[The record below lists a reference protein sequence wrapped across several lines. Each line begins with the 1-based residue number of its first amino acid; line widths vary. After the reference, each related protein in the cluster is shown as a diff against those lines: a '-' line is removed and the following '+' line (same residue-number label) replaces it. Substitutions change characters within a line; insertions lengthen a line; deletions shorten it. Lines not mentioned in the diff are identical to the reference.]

1 VEATQVIEAYN
12 GRKAYL
18 YHGDCRDVMPH
29 LQPVHSIISDPPYGL
44 SFMGK
49 GWDHAVPGSEFWRG
63 INALPGAILLAFG
76 GTRTFHRLAS
86 AIEDAGWEIRDCLAW
101 LYGSGFPKSHDVS
114 KAIDRAAGAERPV
127 VGQRDTMK
135 GDGGTGNDF
144 LTDNSRARVVDVT
157 APATDAA
164 REFQGYGT
172 ALKPA
177 WEPIIC
183 AMKEVAGTFADN
195 ALAHGLAGL
204 NVDGCR
210 IATTEDCARKPA
222 PVAGPAGSG
231 IGLEMGGAGSPLGRW
246 PANVVLDEDAAK
258 ALDAQTGELT
268 SGIMKPGQQRA
279 ASKGDG
285 GYHGAMP
292 DEASRAGT
300 YGDTGGASR
309 FFYTA
314 KASRSEREEGLEG
327 LTKAALAYGNQAQA
341 EAARGNLDHGAGNES
356 GMNRVKI
363 RANIHPTVKPLDLMR
378 WLARLTRPPKGGLVL
393 DPFMGSG
400 TTGMAALME
409 GRDFI
414 GVELDAKHFEIA
426 AARIRHWAD
435 KAPYPQTKLF

>member
-49 GWDHAVPGSEFWRG
+49 GWDHAVPGAEFWRG

-144 LTDNSRARVVDVT
+144 LTDNSRARVADVT

-164 REFQGYGT
+164 RDFQGYGT

-210 IATTEDCARKPA
+210 IGTEGATRKGA
-222 PVAGPAGSG
+222 TRKGATVNTYGD
-231 IGLEMGGAGSPLGRW
+231 GLNGGAGEPIPGGRW
-246 PANVVLDEDAAK
+246 PANVVLDEDAAV
-258 ALDAQTGELT
+258 ALDA
-268 SGIMKPGQQRA
+268 A
-279 ASKGDG
+279 APDVGGGD
-285 GYHGAMP
+285 
-292 DEASRAGT
+292 
-300 YGDTGGASR
+300 
-309 FFYTA
+309 
-314 KASRSEREEGLEG
+314 
-327 LTKAALAYGNQAQA
+327 KAAGRHHTN
-341 EAARGNLDHGAGNES
+341 HS
-356 GMNRVKI
+356 NRLWKV
-363 RANIHPTVKPLDLMR
+363 
-378 WLARLTRPPKGGLVL
+378 
-393 DPFMGSG
+393 
-400 TTGMAALME
+400 
-409 GRDFI
+409 
-414 GVELDAKHFEIA
+414 
-426 AARIRHWAD
+426 
-435 KAPYPQTKLF
+435 